1 MWAIKGEHDKRG
13 KGLIGQIIKVK
24 KSFCEV
30 KAEQIINCS
39 VRGNV
44 KKLRPVV
51 GDMVEIDKDNAICSI
66 LPRNSYFIRPLC
78 ANVDCVNIVLASV
91 PKPDFLVVDR
101 LIAMAIHGGAKVIL
115 TVNKSDLS
123 TEVADYVNEN
133 YNSVVD
139 KIFIVSAVNKSGTE
153 KLKEYLTGKLVV
165 FAGQSAVGK
174 TSLING
180 IFSENFKVGELSRK
194 TQRGK
199 NTTTASSIIEDSG
212 IRVMDTPGFT
222 SLYALN
228 IPLEEL
234 KNCYP
239 EFANKNCYF
248 NDCNHLSEPDCG
260 VKKALEQGEISVDRY
275 NRYKTIYNE
284 IKEQK
289 I

>member
-1 MWAIKGEHDKRG
+1 LR
-13 KGLIGQIIKVK
+13 GQIIKVK
-24 KSFCEV
+24 KSLCEV
-30 KAEQIINCS
+30 NAGQILTCS

-51 GDMVEIDKDNAICSI
+51 GDYVEIDSDHAICA
-66 LPRNSYFIRPLC
+66 LLERKSYFIRPLC
-78 ANVDCVNIVLASV
+78 ANVDCVNIIIASL
-91 PKPDFLVVDR
+91 PKPDYLVVDR
-101 LIAMAIHGGAKVIL
+101 LIAMAIHGGAEVVL

-123 TEVADYVNEN
+123 NEVADYVLQN
-133 YNSVVD
+133 YSNSVN
-139 KIFIVSAVNKSGTE
+139 KIFIVSAKNKSGTE
-153 KLKEYLTGKLVV
+153 QLKEYLQGKLVV

-174 TSLING
+174 TSLINS
-180 IFSENFKVGELSRK
+180 IFSESFKVGELSRK

-199 NTTTASSIIEDSG
+199 NTTTASSIVEDSG

-239 EFANKNCYF
+239 EFEGKSCYF

-260 VKKALEQGEISVDRY
+260 VKKAVENGDISIDRY
-275 NRYKTIYNE
+275 QRYKAIYSE
-284 IKEQK
+284 IKEQR